1 MSAPPYVPVP
11 VTDKPRTYESPPW
24 RAEPWIE
31 DRPAHLAMQPSG
43 PRLGNQGP
51 DQGFV
56 LTLLEHVEHELVLA
70 PGEDAEDALT
80 GCAAVALK
88 RASLFGR
95 APVIHDVR
103 IALTVWGFL
112 SPAPEALVERRRPLF
127 EAVHHIHS
135 YMRVRA
141 IADQVPESVLRLAPA
156 QVSHL
161 AASDWRSVLTDVTD
175 PPAVVAP
182 APAPPAPPPPPPVA
196 EPVAVSEPDAITEPV
211 AAAPP
216 PPVAVEP
223 EPVVE
228 PEAVAEPE
236 AVIEPERVVE
246 PEPVVE
252 PEAVAEPV
260 IEPEPA
266 PAPAPKASL
275 FSAPTAP
282 APPVEDV
289 AVAAAT
295 TAELDLVHQAREILE
310 ATAEA
315 RHAEGGLPS
324 RADAAAQGDL
334 PPQERKPMPP
344 RPVRTED
351 ITSLVAEAK
360 GALRA
365 RQLEQAKRDQEAVAA
380 QRRAIDQ
387 GDDDGDGTSPGE
399 AETP

>member
-31 DRPAHLAMQPSG
+31 DRPAQLGMQPSG

-70 PGEDAEDALT
+70 PGEHAEDALT

-112 SPAPEALVERRRPLF
+112 APAPEALVERRRPLF

-161 AASDWRSVLTDVTD
+161 AASDWRSVL
-175 PPAVVAP
+175 
-182 APAPPAPPPPPPVA
+182 
-196 EPVAVSEPDAITEPV
+196 
-211 AAAPP
+211 
-216 PPVAVEP
+216 
-223 EPVVE
+223 
-228 PEAVAEPE
+228 
-236 AVIEPERVVE
+236 
-246 PEPVVE
+246 
-252 PEAVAEPV
+252 
-260 IEPEPA
+260 
-266 PAPAPKASL
+266 
-275 FSAPTAP
+275 
-282 APPVEDV
+282 
-289 AVAAAT
+289 
-295 TAELDLVHQAREILE
+295 
-310 ATAEA
+310 
-315 RHAEGGLPS
+315 
-324 RADAAAQGDL
+324 
-334 PPQERKPMPP
+334 
-344 RPVRTED
+344 
-351 ITSLVAEAK
+351 
-360 GALRA
+360 
-365 RQLEQAKRDQEAVAA
+365 
-380 QRRAIDQ
+380 
-387 GDDDGDGTSPGE
+387 
-399 AETP
+399 